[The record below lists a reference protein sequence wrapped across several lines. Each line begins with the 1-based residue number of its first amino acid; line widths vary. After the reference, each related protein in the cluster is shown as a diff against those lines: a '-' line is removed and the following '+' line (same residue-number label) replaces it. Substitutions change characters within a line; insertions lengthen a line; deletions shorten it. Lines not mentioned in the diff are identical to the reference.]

1 MHEPTTEAT
10 EQLTRYHGL

>member
-1 MHEPTTEAT
+1 MHEPTTEIT